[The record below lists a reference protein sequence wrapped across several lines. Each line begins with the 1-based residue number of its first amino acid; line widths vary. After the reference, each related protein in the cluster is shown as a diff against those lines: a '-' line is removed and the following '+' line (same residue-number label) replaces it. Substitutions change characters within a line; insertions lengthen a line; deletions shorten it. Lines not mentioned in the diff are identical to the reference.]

1 MQAKLTFALC
11 MGIFGTIPLFVR
23 LIPLGSAEIALWRAA
38 LASFCIFAYF
48 ALRGKKLKF
57 SQYRGKLGLLLLSG
71 AVMGINW
78 VTLFESYRHT
88 SVSVATL
95 IYYTAPI
102 LVTVA
107 SAVFMREKI
116 SRFQALCMGMTM
128 LGLVLIVNPA
138 GGGGGSAWLGILL
151 ALISA
156 ILYATVIMINRFIK
170 DVPGVQRTLPQF
182 GAAVMVLF
190 PYVLLTGGMRIG
202 SIDIKGMLSLLAI
215 GAIQLGA
222 TVDYAILI
230 TTRYEEEL
238 KRTRDRL
245 EAVTVAISESSQSI
259 LVSASTMFAA
269 TIALAV
275 MSSVGIISSL
285 TMLIARGAAVSF
297 FVVLFVLP
305 AILVVGQ
312 PLYERLS
319 IGWPRHTVKGE

>member
-38 LASFCIFAYF
+38 LASFCIIAYF

-57 SQYRGKLGLLLLSG
+57 SQYRGKMGLLLLSG

-170 DVPGVQRTLPQF
+170 DVPGVQRTLLQF

-202 SIDIKGMLSLLAI
+202 SIDIMGMLSLLAI
-215 GAIQLGA
+215 GAIHTGLAYCLYFEAIRTLKGREI
-222 TVDYAILI
+222 AILSYI
-230 TTRYEEEL
+230 
-238 KRTRDRL
+238 DS
-245 EAVTVAISESSQSI
+245 V
-259 LVSASTMFAA
+259 
-269 TIALAV
+269 LAV
-275 MSSVGIISSL
+275 LLSALLLHEPLAPVQVLGGAMILLFTFLSE
-285 TMLIARGAAVSF
+285 RGSAEQVEKT
-297 FVVLFVLP
+297 
-305 AILVVGQ
+305 G
-312 PLYERLS
+312 
-319 IGWPRHTVKGE
+319 KG